1 MQLPVTKAWGSGAC
15 VGYFESA
22 EGRMPAALSASW
34 RSHCDSS
41 NPSRAAAAM
50 SAAFCSPDTRIRTT
64 SSLMPFMATSA
75 LTFLGG
81 FRMRHNVAAV

>member
-1 MQLPVTKAWGSGAC
+1 MR

-22 EGRMPAALSASW
+22 EGNTPAALSASW

-50 SAAFCSPDTRIRTT
+50 SAAFCSLDTRIRTT
-64 SSLMPFMATSA
+64 SSLVPFVATTA
-75 LTFLGG
+75 LAFLGSFG
-81 FRMRHNVAAV
+81 MGHNVATV